1 MINIYDDI
9 RLTNVISKEYYFNY
23 RDFED
28 VMEDFLDIIGELNV
42 KIKGF
47 PFYSINKFPKKNEY
61 VVMEFYISVT
71 DSYVDVPEDMKFHS
85 YFSIEDMISI
95 TVFNDYEKNAKK
107 AYKELKKFAK
117 KNKLKQITPFFNV
130 IGGDDTLQYNIL
142 KVGVIE

>member
-61 VVMEFYISVT
+61 VAMEFFIAVT

-142 KVGVIE
+142 KVGVID